1 MSEQQAIPDRPE
13 TSKTPSITRF
23 IRYEHLI
30 AGVSGGVTSTLV
42 LHPLDLIKI
51 RFQVNDGSGKLPAY
65 RGLTDA
71 VKSIVRTAGLKG
83 LYQGVTPN
91 VWGNGSAWG
100 LYFFSYNILKAW
112 MQKDSDKPLG
122 FERHLIA
129 GAVAGIGTLS
139 VTNPIW
145 VVKTRL
151 CLQYSDPLAGKTQTP
166 QYKGMFDALL
176 KLWRHEG
183 LRGLYK
189 GYIPGIFG
197 VSHGALQFMAYEELK
212 KGYSQY
218 FGTPINKKL
227 SSTEYLLMA
236 SLSKIFAAT
245 ATYPYQV
252 VRARLQNQYTMV
264 EYKGAL
270 DVISKTFRH
279 EGVTGFY
286 KGLIPSVL
294 RVTPACAL
302 TFVVYENVIH
312 FLLPDR

>member
-1 MSEQQAIPDRPE
+1 
-13 TSKTPSITRF
+13 
-23 IRYEHLI
+23 
-30 AGVSGGVTSTLV
+30 
-42 LHPLDLIKI
+42 LD
-51 RFQVNDGSGKLPAY
+51 
-65 RGLTDA
+65 
-71 VKSIVRTAGLKG
+71 
-83 LYQGVTPN
+83 QGYV
-91 VWGNGSAWG
+91 
-100 LYFFSYNILKAW
+100 
-112 MQKDSDKPLG
+112 
-122 FERHLIA
+122 
-129 GAVAGIGTLS
+129 
-139 VTNPIW
+139 
-145 VVKTRL
+145 
-151 CLQYSDPLAGKTQTP
+151 
-166 QYKGMFDALL
+166 
-176 KLWRHEG
+176 
-183 LRGLYK
+183 
-189 GYIPGIFG
+189 PGIFG
-197 VSHGALQFMAYEELK
+197 VSHVALQFMAYEELK

-227 SSTEYLLMA
+227 SSTEYLVMA